1 MRKTVR
7 VNFAGAGWDNA
18 TPEDYPFKDIL
29 EQHFAV
35 EISPEP
41 DYLIQKESADLYH
54 GLLLRYP
61 SANVRLY
68 CPGEALAPDFN
79 LFDYSFG
86 FDPLAYG
93 DRYLQWDILH
103 LFRDDVLA
111 DWPLDQPRAFARQ
124 PERFC
129 NFCYSNAQANPLR
142 DQFYEFLSQH
152 EPVESIGRHLR
163 NTTREEDPALGWR
176 ENKIKLLADYR
187 FTIAF
192 ENACFPGYTTEKLI
206 HPLLAGSIPIYWGNP
221 RVGEIFNEKAFINCH
236 NFDGF
241 EEVLATVRTLAGN
254 PERLEAMR
262 REPIVTPAQLAVSQA
277 FPAKE
282 AAFVRHI
289 FEQDLADA
297 RRRGDGFWNSIYEKT
312 LIERTWR
319 ASKPLPLHERAL
331 AKVQRTLNG
340 RSR

>member
-221 RVGEIFNEKAFINCH
+221 RVGEISTRRPSS
-236 NFDGF
+236 
-241 EEVLATVRTLAGN
+241 TVTTSTDSRRSWPLSGRLPGIPSAWRRCGANPSSLRPSSPFRKPSLRRKPPSSGISSSRTLRMPAGG
-254 PERLEAMR
+254 E
-262 REPIVTPAQLAVSQA
+262 TVSGTA
-277 FPAKE
+277 FT
-282 AAFVRHI
+282 R
-289 FEQDLADA
+289 
-297 RRRGDGFWNSIYEKT
+297 
-312 LIERTWR
+312 
-319 ASKPLPLHERAL
+319 KP
-331 AKVQRTLNG
+331 
-340 RSR
+340 